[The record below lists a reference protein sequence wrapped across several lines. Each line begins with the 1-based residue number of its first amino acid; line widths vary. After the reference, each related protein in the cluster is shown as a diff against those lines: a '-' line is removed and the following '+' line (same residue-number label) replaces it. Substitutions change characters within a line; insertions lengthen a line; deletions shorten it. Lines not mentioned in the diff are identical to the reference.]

1 VFNTHTTDQSR
12 WQSHL
17 RGTMAHPGQTSAF
30 GLRGAA
36 PQPAGRAWDVAIIG
50 LGPAGLAT
58 LLGLIRHARRPLS
71 LLLVDPAESPGGN
84 AYRRARPEHLLNT
97 RATNMSVDP
106 GDSES
111 FTRWLAARLGVQA
124 EQAAERYAPRALY
137 GEYLDDQRHRAFMLA
152 AESGHRLCRLRRL
165 ATDVSEAERG
175 LRVTLDD
182 GDQRLARHVVLAP
195 GCRDRPWAGDA
206 VAGGRVAE
214 SPWHAD
220 YEAAATCCSGGTALI
235 AGGGLSAVDAAL
247 SLSAGGW
254 TGSIVI
260 ATPHGR
266 LPAHHAGGHVSPEP
280 ATDTPVTLAGAA
292 SNVFAQARALVLTNT
307 REGRDWRDWR
317 DGVNRLRVALPQ
329 AWVRLNATQ
338 RRRLMRHAAS
348 VWSRHRH
355 RIAPDAAARIEA
367 LQRRGQLRVEPW
379 RVLGVREERGV
390 LTVAV
395 RERGN
400 RQRSVTA
407 DYFVNAA
414 GLDLT
419 PGAHP
424 LVANMLD
431 RGLLA
436 PSPTGL
442 GLAVEPV
449 GTAVARLSNVSSV
462 HAVGSL
468 LVGERLES
476 TAVLEL
482 VAQASLAAQEIASVL
497 GNRVTVG
504 DIAGIRSSENALPEP
519 RFATD

>member
-1 VFNTHTTDQSR
+1 MLNTHSTGESR

-17 RGTMAHPGQTSAF
+17 RTTMAHPGRTASF

-36 PQPAGRAWDVAIIG
+36 PQPAGRAWDAAIIG

-71 LLLVDPAESPGGN
+71 LLLVDPAESPGGH
-84 AYRRARPEHLLNT
+84 AYRRARPEHLLNA
-97 RATNMSVDP
+97 RAANMSVDP

-111 FTRWLAARLGVQA
+111 FSRWLATRLELQPERV
-124 EQAAERYAPRALY
+124 AERYAPRALY

-165 ATDVSEAERG
+165 AADVSEAEGG
-175 LRVTLDD
+175 LQVTLDD

-195 GCRDRPWAGDA
+195 GCRDRPWALGA
-206 VAGGRVAE
+206 LAGGRVAE

-220 YEAAATCCSGGTALI
+220 YEAAARRCGAGTALI

-247 SLSAGGW
+247 SLASSGWGGPV
-254 TGSIVI
+254 VI
-260 ATPHGR
+260 AAPGGR
-266 LPAHHAGGHVSPEP
+266 LPAHHIGGHVSAE
-280 ATDTPVTLAGAA
+280 PVTGTPDVLAGSARE
-292 SNVFAQARALVLTNT
+292 VFAQARALLLTKT
-307 REGRDWRDWR
+307 GESRDWR
-317 DGVNRLRVALPQ
+317 DGMHQLRSALPQ
-329 AWVRLNATQ
+329 VWARLNPAH
-338 RRRLMRHAAS
+338 RRRLLRHAAGI
-348 VWSRHRH
+348 WNRHRH
-355 RIAPDAAARIEA
+355 RIAPDAVARIEA
-367 LQRRGQLRVEPW
+367 LQRSGQLRVEPW

-395 RERGN
+395 RERG
-400 RQRSVTA
+400 RGQRSVTA
-407 DYFVNAA
+407 DYLINAA
-414 GLDLT
+414 GLDLA

-431 RGLLA
+431 RGLVA

-449 GTAVARLSNVSSV
+449 GTAVARLSKVSSV

-482 VAQASLAAQEIASVL
+482 VAQADLTAQEIASVL
-497 GNRVTVG
+497 GRRATAGDPVG
-504 DIAGIRSSENALPEP
+504 ARAAETSLPEP
-519 RFATD
+519 LFATD